1 MDRGP
6 NMIKGAPWELKWA
19 PQKLK
24 RGPIVV
30 DRGLNMIKGDPW
42 ELKSGQPKF
51 RKGPDLSG

>member
-42 ELKSGQPKF
+42 ELK
-51 RKGPDLSG
+51 

>member
-1 MDRGP
+1 MG
-6 NMIKGAPWELKWA
+6 

-42 ELKSGQPKF
+42 ELKSGPQKF